1 MSCVTLKICLTINV
15 LLKTK
20 CMVHNWLN
28 SLSVNE
34 FEYMKN
40 AVFNINI
47 FLILQKGFN
56 QHQPPETNRRPELG
70 LKSEFQDQ
78 VSTRPPWGTPPTP
91 SLVVLW
97 GLGIAI
103 YCEFD
108 SACVALELIDLL
120 TFEKIRE
127 KCIKDA
133 PCKVSYVFLYILLMK
148 FFAQI
153 QNSLPIWN
161 HLWFI
166 AICFESDSA
175 FESGCNMW
183 SIHNTV

>member
-91 SLVVLW
+91 SHTLACSFMGVGDSHLLW
-97 GLGIAI
+97 IWFCLR
-103 YCEFD
+103 C
-108 SACVALELIDLL
+108 LRIDW
-120 TFEKIRE
+120 
-127 KCIKDA
+127 
-133 PCKVSYVFLYILLMK
+133 
-148 FFAQI
+148 FA
-153 QNSLPIWN
+153 
-161 HLWFI
+161 HLWENTRKMHKRCTLQSFICIFIYFINEIFCADSKFI
-166 AICFESDSA
+166 AYLKPFVVY
-175 FESGCNMW
+175 CNMFW
-183 SIHNTV
+183 KWQCFWEWV